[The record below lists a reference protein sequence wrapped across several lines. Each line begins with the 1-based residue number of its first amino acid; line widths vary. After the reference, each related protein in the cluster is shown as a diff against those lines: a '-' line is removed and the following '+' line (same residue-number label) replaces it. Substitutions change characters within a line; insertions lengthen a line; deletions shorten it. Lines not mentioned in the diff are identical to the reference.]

1 MPLTK
6 RGKGIAAKD
15 PFSPLLAS
23 KHTEDSFYDVAEP
36 QNRKREKDFN
46 CGYLNLSPTE
56 RPYIGLEKKGGGI
69 ERLPTA
75 ALIQMQ
81 FILSAA
87 AARAAAAA
95 AARRSTKA
103 PPPPPPPSNNN
114 LQSYLPGVHRGAK
127 RRRTC
132 SFVGEREKGG
142 YYSHHHPSTYGQKR
156 EGIKGA
162 ARFMST
168 AAALP
173 RPKRKRRRERQ
184 VPKLL
189 LSIRRREKKYKADV
203 LIYWKKRADCC
214 CW

>member
-173 RPKRKRRRERQ
+173 RPKREKEKRETGAQIAPLDPSERKKIKSRRLN
-184 VPKLL
+184 LL
-189 LSIRRREKKYKADV
+189 EEES
-203 LIYWKKRADCC
+203 
-214 CW
+214 

>member
-1 MPLTK
+1 MQKILSPPYQLQNTLTLYVE
-6 RGKGIAAKD
+6 
-15 PFSPLLAS
+15 S
-23 KHTEDSFYDVAEP
+23 
-36 QNRKREKDFN
+36 KREKDIN
-46 CGYLNLSPTE
+46 SGYLNLFPRR
-56 RPYIGLEKKGGGI
+56 RPYIGLKKKKGGG

-95 AARRSTKA
+95 AAARRSTKA
-103 PPPPPPPSNNN
+103 PPPPPPPNNKN

-127 RRRTC
+127 WRRTC
-132 SFVGEREKGG
+132 SFVGERGEKGG
-142 YYSHHHPSTYGQKR
+142 YYSHHHPSTYSLARLCTDRKER
-156 EGIKGA
+156 GIKGA

-173 RPKRKRRRERQ
+173 RPKREKEKRERERQ

-189 LSIRRREKKYKADV
+189 LDPSGEKNKSRRLNLLEEES
-203 LIYWKKRADCC
+203 
-214 CW
+214 

>member
-1 MPLTK
+1 MSLSRK
-6 RGKGIAAKD
+6 IESRERLQLRLFKY
-15 PFSPLLAS
+15 FSP
-23 KHTEDSFYDVAEP
+23 
-36 QNRKREKDFN
+36 
-46 CGYLNLSPTE
+46 PTT
-56 RPYIGLEKKGGGI
+56 RYWPEKKGERT

-87 AARAAAAA
+87 AARAAAAAAA

-142 YYSHHHPSTYGQKR
+142 YYSHHHPSTCSRGCVRTEKR
-156 EGIKGA
+156 GGIKGA
-162 ARFMST
+162 ARFIHCG
-168 AAALP
+168 AALP
-173 RPKRKRRRERQ
+173 PEREKERRETGAQIAPRS
-184 VPKLL
+184 V
-189 LSIRRREKKYKADV
+189 RTKKIKADV